1 MERLHGTVLAWHAAL
16 ADLGM
21 STGCHDGGGAHITV
35 VLVGHLDSPRGTR
48 VKSEQPSYT
57 GSEESDARHWRGGRA
72 PDLEQEGPRV
82 PEALGVTGW
91 E

>member
-1 MERLHGTVLAWHAAL
+1 MGQCWPGTQPLLTWGCPRAAMM
-16 ADLGM
+16 A
-21 STGCHDGGGAHITV
+21 V
-35 VLVGHLDSPRGTR
+35 VLTSPWFSWDTDSPRGTR

>member
-35 VLVGHLDSPRGTR
+35 VLVGHGLTTRHEGQIRATVVHRVRGVRCQTLER
-48 VKSEQPSYT
+48 RE
-57 GSEESDARHWRGGRA
+57 GS
-72 PDLEQEGPRV
+72 
-82 PEALGVTGW
+82 
-91 E
+91 